1 MTQRE
6 IIETTD
12 RTQVGVYARFPVAFV
27 RGEGARLWDA
37 DGKEYLDCFA
47 GLAVSNLGHAHPG
60 LIAAISEQAGRL
72 LHASN
77 FYYTEPAARLG
88 DLLTRHSF
96 ADRVFFSNSGAE
108 ANEAAIKLARK
119 HGADRKNGR
128 YEILTAFGSFHGRT
142 LATLSATAQ
151 EKLHT
156 GFQPLPTGFRYVP
169 FGDASALPDAIHEET
184 VAILV
189 EPIQGEGG
197 VNVPPAG
204 YLGALRK
211 LCDDRD
217 LLLILDEVQ
226 VGMGRTGELFAHEH
240 EGIRPDIMTLA
251 KALGGGVPI
260 GAMLATEEVAGSLT
274 PGSHGSTFGGNPL
287 ACAAGTAVFAALLDD
302 GVLANAKARGEQLR
316 AGLESVASRTG
327 RIREVRGRGLIL
339 GAVLDRPGQDLVVA
353 ALERGLLL
361 NCTAEEV
368 IRWIPPLVIHEDE
381 IDRALGIF
389 EELVTS

>member
-1 MTQRE
+1 M
-6 IIETTD
+6 
-12 RTQVGVYARFPVAFV
+12 
-27 RGEGARLWDA
+27 
-37 DGKEYLDCFA
+37 
-47 GLAVSNLGHAHPG
+47 
-60 LIAAISEQAGRL
+60 
-72 LHASN
+72 
-77 FYYTEPAARLG
+77 
-88 DLLTRHSF
+88 
-96 ADRVFFSNSGAE
+96 
-108 ANEAAIKLARK
+108 
-119 HGADRKNGR
+119 
-128 YEILTAFGSFHGRT
+128 
-142 LATLSATAQ
+142 
-151 EKLHT
+151 
-156 GFQPLPTGFRYVP
+156 
-169 FGDASALPDAIHEET
+169 
-184 VAILV
+184 AILV

-204 YLGALRK
+204 YLAALREF
-211 LCDDRD
+211 CDDRD

-260 GAMLATEEVAGSLT
+260 GAMLATEEVTGSLT